1 MMRNTYDH
9 TTTAELVRNKS
20 NLSDTKGQESSL
32 PYGQPNEGFLKAQPR
47 VTKTNSSIRGV
58 PQRDSGEFSSLGQVD

>member
-9 TTTAELVRNKS
+9 TTTAELVRNQS
-20 NLSDTKGQESSL
+20 NLSDTKGQASSSL
-32 PYGQPNEGFLKAQPR
+32 PYGPANEGFLKAQPR

-58 PQRDSGEFSSLGQVD
+58 MRRDSGEYSSLGQE